1 MPDLFDSILAE
12 GTQTTLTVGKFLI
25 CVGVSLLAG
34 LIYCLASSL
43 FSRESRSLRLS
54 LFFLPAV
61 ICVTVMMVNGN
72 LGIGVAVAGAF
83 SLVRFRSA
91 PGSAKE
97 MAVIFMTMCTGLI
110 TGVGYIAYALLFTV
124 IMCAVLILAQLV
136 SVKRSNTDRRRILKI
151 TVPEDLDYE
160 GIFDDI
166 FDGYTSSHTLV
177 GVKTSNMGSLYRLTY
192 ELTLKDAKSA
202 KAFIDSLRV
211 RNGNLEISLLRH
223 ADTEDGI

>member
-25 CVGVSLLAG
+25 CVGISLLAG

-192 ELTLKDAKSA
+192 ELTLKDAKGA

-211 RNGNLEISLLRH
+211 RNGNLEISLLRN

>member
-25 CVGVSLLAG
+25 CVGISLLAG

-136 SVKRSNTDRRRILKI
+136 SVKRSNIDRRRILKI

>member
-25 CVGVSLLAG
+25 CVGISLLAG

-202 KAFIDSLRV
+202 KTFIDSLRV

>member
-1 MPDLFDSILAE
+1 M
-12 GTQTTLTVGKFLI
+12 
-25 CVGVSLLAG
+25 
-34 LIYCLASSL
+34 
-43 FSRESRSLRLS
+43 
-54 LFFLPAV
+54 
-61 ICVTVMMVNGN
+61 
-72 LGIGVAVAGAF
+72 
-83 SLVRFRSA
+83 
-91 PGSAKE
+91 
-97 MAVIFMTMCTGLI
+97 
-110 TGVGYIAYALLFTV
+110 
-124 IMCAVLILAQLV
+124 

>member
-25 CVGVSLLAG
+25 CVGISLLAG

-192 ELTLKDAKSA
+192 ELILKDAKSA

-211 RNGNLEISLLRH
+211 RNGNLEISLLRN

>member
-25 CVGVSLLAG
+25 CVGISLLAG

-97 MAVIFMTMCTGLI
+97 MSVIFMTMCTGLI

-136 SVKRSNTDRRRILKI
+136 SVKRSKTDRRRILKI

>member
-25 CVGVSLLAG
+25 CVGISLLAG

-97 MAVIFMTMCTGLI
+97 MAVIFMTMWTGLI

-136 SVKRSNTDRRRILKI
+136 SVKRSDTDRRRILKI

>member
-25 CVGVSLLAG
+25 CVGISLLAG

>member
-25 CVGVSLLAG
+25 CVGISLFAG

-97 MAVIFMTMCTGLI
+97 MSVIFMTMCTGLI

>member
-25 CVGVSLLAG
+25 CVGISLLAG
-34 LIYCLASSL
+34 LVYCLASSL

>member
-25 CVGVSLLAG
+25 CVGISLLAG

-192 ELTLKDAKSA
+192 ELTLKDSKSA

>member
-25 CVGVSLLAG
+25 CVGISLLAG

-136 SVKRSNTDRRRILKI
+136 SVKCSNTDRRRILKI

-177 GVKTSNMGSLYRLTY
+177 GMKTSNMGSLYRLTY

>member
-25 CVGVSLLAG
+25 CVGISLLAG

-166 FDGYTSSHTLV
+166 FDGHTSSHTLV

>member
-1 MPDLFDSILAE
+1 
-12 GTQTTLTVGKFLI
+12 
-25 CVGVSLLAG
+25 
-34 LIYCLASSL
+34 
-43 FSRESRSLRLS
+43 
-54 LFFLPAV
+54 
-61 ICVTVMMVNGN
+61 MMVNGN

>member
-25 CVGVSLLAG
+25 CVGISLLAG

-160 GIFDDI
+160 GVFDDI

-192 ELTLKDAKSA
+192 ELTLKDSKSA

-211 RNGNLEISLLRH
+211 RNGNLEISLLCN

>member
-25 CVGVSLLAG
+25 CVGISLLAG

-43 FSRESRSLRLS
+43 FARESRSLRLS

-110 TGVGYIAYALLFTV
+110 TGVGYIAYALLFTI

>member
-25 CVGVSLLAG
+25 CVGISLLAG

-211 RNGNLEISLLRH
+211 RNGNLEISLLRN

>member
-25 CVGVSLLAG
+25 CVGISLLAG

-61 ICVTVMMVNGN
+61 ICVTVIMVNGN

-136 SVKRSNTDRRRILKI
+136 SAKRSNTDRRRILKI

>member
-25 CVGVSLLAG
+25 CVGISLLAG

-136 SVKRSNTDRRRILKI
+136 SVKRSDTDRRRILKI

>member
-25 CVGVSLLAG
+25 CVGISLLAG

-166 FDGYTSSHTLV
+166 FDGYTSLHTLV

>member
-25 CVGVSLLAG
+25 CVGISLLAG

-192 ELTLKDAKSA
+192 ELTLKDAKGA

>member
-25 CVGVSLLAG
+25 CVGISLLAG

-43 FSRESRSLRLS
+43 FSRESRSLLLS

>member
-25 CVGVSLLAG
+25 CVGISLLAG

-192 ELTLKDAKSA
+192 ELTLKDAKGA

-211 RNGNLEISLLRH
+211 RNGNLEISLLRS

>member
-25 CVGVSLLAG
+25 CVGISLLAG

-97 MAVIFMTMCTGLI
+97 MSVIFMTMCTGLI